1 MGYELVRDFYSKK
14 LEVTGTLNL
23 LKYISKVTS
32 LITCVVSNSFLLYTL
47 VTQVTEKL
55 ASV

>member
-14 LEVTGTLNL
+14 LEVAGTLNL